1 MNSYCFKDWNLFS
14 KIGLISLLII
24 LIMMASLFFIILP
37 DMKKQMTAERH
48 LGLKQTVEV
57 AQDIMDH
64 YNNLAKAGNLSL
76 AAAKKN
82 ALGAITD
89 LRYGANEYYMVVDSR
104 FIMLVDGVQPELVGK
119 DVSRLKDV
127 HNKFFMK
134 DLIGMALEKGDVFV
148 DYYWPRHGSE
158 KPVPKMSFAMS
169 YAPWDMVIFSGL
181 YTDDLEKEIRSVYM
195 QVSSIAAGIILLAVF
210 LTVLIARKITRPIN
224 QCMHLAQAISIGDLT
239 GTLDLNQKDEPGC
252 LAASLNQMTDNLKQ
266 TVKVAQDIS
275 NRDLTVTVTPH
286 SEKDMLGKALQK
298 MVANLRQTIFDVI
311 NGAESVS
318 SGSQEL
324 SATSEQLSAGAS
336 EQAAS
341 AEEVASAMEQMSANI
356 RQNAENS
363 QVTEKLASQAASDAA
378 QGGASVNQTL
388 GAMKDIADKI
398 SIIEEISRQTNMLAL
413 NAAIEAARAGE
424 HGKGFAVVADA
435 VRKLAERS
443 QAAAAE
449 IATLSVS
456 SVSIAETA
464 GNMLDK
470 IVPAVQKTSELVQE
484 INASSGEQS
493 AGAEQIN
500 QALTQLDQVIQQ
512 NASASEEMAGT
523 SQSLASQA
531 EHLLTAIRL
540 FSIDRKE
547 RPETEKQPEI
557 VEKRFEA
564 RVPERRESPR
574 GIDLD
579 LGEPGVE
586 SGAALDQAFESYA

>member
-1 MNSYCFKDWNLFS
+1 MNSCCFKNWNLFS

-24 LIMMASLFFIILP
+24 LIMMVSLFFIILP
-37 DMKKQMTAERH
+37 DMKKQITAERQ

-57 AQDIMDH
+57 ARDIMDH
-64 YNNLAKAGNLSL
+64 YNNLAKAGGLPL
-76 AAAKKN
+76 ETAQKN
-82 ALGAITD
+82 ALAAISD
-89 LRYGANEYYMVVDSR
+89 LRYGADEYYFVVDSR
-104 FIMLVDGVQPELVGK
+104 FITLANGVKPELVGK
-119 DVSRLKDV
+119 DVSGLKDV

-134 DLIGMALEKGDVFV
+134 DLVGMALEKDEVFV
-148 DYYWPRHGSE
+148 DYYWPRPGSE
-158 KPVPKMSFAMS
+158 EPVPKLSFAMS
-169 YAPWDMVIFSGL
+169 YGPWDMVIFSGL
-181 YTDDLEKEIRSVYM
+181 YTDDLEKEIRALYV
-195 QVSSIAAGIILLAVF
+195 QVSSIAAGIILLAVL
-210 LTVLIARKITRPIN
+210 LTVFIARKITRPIN
-224 QCMHLAQAISIGDLT
+224 QCMQLAQAISIGDLT

-252 LAASLNQMTDNLKQ
+252 LAASLNQMTANLKQ
-266 TVKVAQDIS
+266 TVQVAQDIS
-275 NRDLTVTVTPH
+275 NRDLTVKVNPH

-311 NGAESVS
+311 NGAESVA

-324 SATSEQLSAGAS
+324 SAASEQLSAGAS

-341 AEEVASAMEQMSANI
+341 AEEVASSMEQMSANI
-356 RQNAENS
+356 RQTAENS
-363 QVTEKLASQAASDAA
+363 QLTEKLASQAASDAA

-388 GAMKDIADKI
+388 EAMKDIADKI

-449 IATLSVS
+449 IATLSIS

-464 GNMLDK
+464 GKMLDK
-470 IVPAVQKTSELVQE
+470 IVPAVRKTSELVQE
-484 INASSGEQS
+484 INASSVEQS

-547 RPETEKQPEI
+547 RPKTENQPEI
-557 VEKRFEA
+557 IEERFEA
-564 RVPERRESPR
+564 RIPERRERPR

-579 LGEPGVE
+579 LGEPGFE
-586 SGAALDQAFESYA
+586 PGAALDKAFESYA